1 MLHPM
6 IINDNRMINLTNNF
20 KKVKILTE
28 EIKDIMIIKL
38 IIVKLTRSIISE
50 MGTEIIISLRKE
62 KKRI

>member
-28 EIKDIMIIKL
+28 EIQNIMIIKL

-50 MGTEIIISLRKE
+50 TGTEIIISLRKE

>member
-6 IINDNRMINLTNNF
+6 IINDNRMINFTNNL

-28 EIKDIMIIKL
+28 KIQDIMIIKL

-50 MGTEIIISLRKE
+50 TGTETIISLRKE

>member
-28 EIKDIMIIKL
+28 EIQNIMIIKL

-50 MGTEIIISLRKE
+50 MGTETIISLRKE

>member
-6 IINDNRMINLTNNF
+6 IINDNR
-20 KKVKILTE
+20 
-28 EIKDIMIIKL
+28 IMIIKL

-50 MGTEIIISLRKE
+50 TGTETIISLRKE